1 MNQYIF
7 GFHSNVRQSLLHL
20 YPYCGDHIYWSFW
33 VPGYIYASCYF
44 LPVGTSIKLT
54 GGKITTGIG
63 LSVSILYFLNRTT
76 GWWSAIS
83 STIAECASK
92 DTYVD
97 TFYTSFYLHEYV
109 SLLYCD
115 IMSLYHI
122 ILGGRCYITNC
133 HDNNLAHRLCT
144 TWGTLASDSN
154 NFYCPLKYDSTLNSD
169 PHKYF
174 LKISMDNL
182 TLDFSPTKI
191 CPDFY
196 SGDTVDI
203 EIK

>member
-1 MNQYIF
+1 MSDKASSTCIHTVVITSTDLSGSQDTF
-7 GFHSNVRQSLLHL
+7 MLHV
-20 YPYCGDHIYWSFW
+20 I
-33 VPGYIYASCYF
+33 SC
-44 LPVGTSIKLT
+44 LVGTSIKLT

-144 TWGTLASDSN
+144 T
-154 NFYCPLKYDSTLNSD
+154 
-169 PHKYF
+169 
-174 LKISMDNL
+174 
-182 TLDFSPTKI
+182 
-191 CPDFY
+191 
-196 SGDTVDI
+196 
-203 EIK
+203 

>member
-1 MNQYIF
+1 MNPPGVIKSPSIYNNLSGSHDLFMLPILPWLLGPRINLTDGIF
-7 GFHSNVRQSLLHL
+7 ATGKGLSASILHFVN
-20 YPYCGDHIYWSFW
+20 ST
-33 VPGYIYASCYF
+33 
-44 LPVGTSIKLT
+44 TSI
-54 GGKITTGIG
+54 
-63 LSVSILYFLNRTT
+63 
-76 GWWSAIS
+76 WSAPS
-83 STIAECASK
+83 FANAECASK